1 MYLILDAIVSL
12 EMLDA
17 IASLALISC
26 GQTFLGS
33 LFLRIILITMDDDGF
48 FVGVKSEN
56 VKIHC

>member
-1 MYLILDAIVSL
+1 MYLILDAIASL

-33 LFLRIILITMDDDGF
+33 SFLRIQ
-48 FVGVKSEN
+48 
-56 VKIHC
+56 